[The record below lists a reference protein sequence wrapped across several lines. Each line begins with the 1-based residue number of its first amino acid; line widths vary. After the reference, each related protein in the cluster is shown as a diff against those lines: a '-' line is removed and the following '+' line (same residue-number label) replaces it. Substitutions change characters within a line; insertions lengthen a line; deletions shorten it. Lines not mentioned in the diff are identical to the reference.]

1 MSWVFRT
8 FLLISGVAFP
18 LFLYVALRIAA
29 SFSVLRPTAR
39 RRAREAAFLVLAW
52 LFALPFVMLVIRLW
66 GNAYVVPRFDAL
78 PGWINLVSF
87 YPFWTSLVIVVEI
100 LGPFL
105 FLDIVGLLGRLSPSR
120 LPRLKRT
127 LAYARLGVAALAL
140 LYVPVRTA
148 MDTAHIREASE
159 QLAIKDLPAELEN
172 FRISLV
178 GDVQVDH
185 HTGEGKIS
193 QMHEHV
199 RNFGPAL
206 LLSSG
211 DVVTSGKE
219 FLEEAAEAMCGM
231 RGSVA
236 SVAVMGDHDFW
247 SAPETVRDMQSACGW
262 EFLDNRHTIIPYR
275 GKKILISGLTH
286 IYSERLKE
294 AELEAFLNG
303 APSADIRILL
313 AHQPAERVIHRAA
326 DAGYHLFLAG
336 HTHGGQIVLH
346 PFGYTVTPSMRET
359 RYYSGLYHVG
369 SMHVVVTNGVGL
381 TLAPIRYHA
390 PAEITNIVL
399 TASPQ
404 TSHNTP

>member
-8 FLLISGVAFP
+8 FLLISGVSFP
-18 LFLYVALRIAA
+18 LFLYIALRIAA
-29 SFSVLRPTAR
+29 SVSVLRPAAR
-39 RRAREAAFLVLAW
+39 RRAREIALLVLTW
-52 LFALPFVMLVIRLW
+52 LFALPLAMLIIRLW

-78 PGWINLVSF
+78 PGWLNVLSF
-87 YPFWTSLVIVVEI
+87 YPFWTSLVIVAEI
-100 LGPFL
+100 LGAFL
-105 FLDIVGLLGRLSPSR
+105 FFDIVGLLGRFSPSR
-120 LPRLKRT
+120 LPRIKRI

-148 MDTAHIREASE
+148 MDTAHVRETSE
-159 QLAIKDLPAELEN
+159 QLAIKGLPIELEN
-172 FRISLV
+172 FRIALV

-185 HTGEGKIS
+185 HTGEGKIG
-193 QMHEHV
+193 QMHELV
-199 RNFGPAL
+199 RNFDPAI

-219 FLEEAAEAMCGM
+219 FLDEAARAMCGM

-247 SAPETVRDMQSACGW
+247 SAPEMVREMQVACGW
-262 EFLDNRHTIIPYR
+262 EFLDNKHTIIHYR
-275 GKKILISGLTH
+275 GKTILISGLTH

-294 AELEAFLNG
+294 LELERFLSE
-303 APSADIRILL
+303 APAADLRILL

-326 DAGYHLFLAG
+326 EAGYHLFLAG

-359 RYYSGLYHVG
+359 RYYSGLYLVG

-404 TSHNTP
+404 TSHSTP